1 MWCRKLSNVE
11 PRGLAYRCQRV
22 LPQDGKGYLVNSPHL
37 SVGVSVSMT
46 FLKYVE
52 RGTERVDSL
61 SLLPATIHSKVAAT
75 GIART
80 RNQGLELG
88 RWLLVGR
95 GNGSGRSQML
105 FRRGVDT
112 RGPCKRET
120 ETRYKS
126 QPRDMIPLVSSGHD

>member
-1 MWCRKLSNVE
+1 
-11 PRGLAYRCQRV
+11 
-22 LPQDGKGYLVNSPHL
+22 
-37 SVGVSVSMT
+37 MT

-105 FRRGVDT
+105 FRRGFDT
-112 RGPCKRET
+112 RGRQGTHTHHRFDDILKVCHKDVRGMITNIMVRADPVNGSDELQG
-120 ETRYKS
+120 TRGGLAES
-126 QPRDMIPLVSSGHD
+126 D